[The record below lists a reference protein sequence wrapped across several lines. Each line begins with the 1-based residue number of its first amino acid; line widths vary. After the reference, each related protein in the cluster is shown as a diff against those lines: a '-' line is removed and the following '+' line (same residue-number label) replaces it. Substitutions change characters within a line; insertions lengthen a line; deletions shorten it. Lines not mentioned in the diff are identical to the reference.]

1 MNREQIRNLLS
12 DLIQEID
19 YDIWKEYFVYARDED
34 EEDDE
39 DFVDELGEELDRL
52 VDIVER
58 HLEDAE

>member
-19 YDIWKEYFVYARDED
+19 YDIWKEYFVYDYEED

-39 DFVDELGEELDRL
+39 FVNELSEELDRL
-52 VDIVER
+52 VEIVER